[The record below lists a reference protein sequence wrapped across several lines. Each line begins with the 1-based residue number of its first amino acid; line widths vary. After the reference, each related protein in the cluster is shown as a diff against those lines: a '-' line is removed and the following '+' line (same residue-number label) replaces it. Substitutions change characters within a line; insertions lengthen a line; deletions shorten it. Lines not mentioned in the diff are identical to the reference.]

1 MRRRTLGALIAV
13 SATALATL
21 TLPSPARAEMVYRMA
36 TMGEP
41 KTLDPHGVSGT
52 WENYIVGDAFMGLLT
67 DAADAKPIPGAAESW
82 TISDDGLTYTFKLR
96 DHKWSDGTP
105 VTAEDFVYSWRR
117 LLDPATA
124 AEYASIMYPVKN
136 AEKIN
141 SGDIKDLTQLG
152 VRAIDD
158 KTLEVTLEN
167 PTGYFLELLTHYTS
181 FPVPKHVI
189 DQHGT
194 DWVKPG
200 NIVSNGAFRIIE
212 WTPNARV
219 VAEKNPEFYDAANV
233 KIDQVIYYPD
243 EDRNEVTKRF
253 RAGEIDYVDDFA
265 SEQIDF
271 LKENLPEETRIYPY
285 LGTYYY
291 PINLKKP
298 PFDNPKVRRA
308 LTMAIERP
316 AITDKVLKT
325 GELPAYGVVP
335 PKTGEYGDPYVPDW
349 ANLPLAERQ
358 AMARELLAEAGY
370 GPDNPLKV
378 TLSYNTSENHKRI
391 AVAAQAMWKAIG
403 VQAELINREIK
414 VHYDELKQHNFD
426 VARAAWVADY
436 NDPQNFLYL
445 LETRTGPN
453 NYGQFSNPE
462 FDELMMEQ
470 AASRDQAERMDLMHK
485 AEKIAIDADAWIPI
499 YYYVSKSLVSPKLQ
513 GYVDNT
519 EHHPPLALDVA
530 GGLSPW
536 DVTWHADWRSAC
548 RRCSLSSR

>member
-1 MRRRTLGALIAV
+1 MRRRTLAALFAA
-13 SATALATL
+13 SALSLGLLSTS
-21 TLPSPARAEMVYRMA
+21 SPARAEMVYRMA

-41 KTLDPHGVSGT
+41 KSLDPHVVSGT
-52 WENYIVGDAFMGLLT
+52 WENFIVGDAFMGLLT
-67 DAADAKPIPGAAESW
+67 DAADATPMPGAAESW

-141 SGDIKDLTQLG
+141 SGEIKDLTQLG

-189 DQHGT
+189 DKYGA

-200 NIVSNGAFRIIE
+200 NIVGNGAFRIVE
-212 WTPNARV
+212 WTPNSRV
-219 VAEKNPEFYDAANV
+219 VAEKNPNFYDAANV
-233 KIDQVIYYPD
+233 KIDKVIYYPD

-271 LKENLPEETRIYPY
+271 LKQELPNETRIFPY
-285 LGTYYY
+285 LGIYYY
-291 PINLKKP
+291 PDQP
-298 PFDNPKVRRA
+298 QEAAVRQSQGAPCAHHGDRSAGDHRQGAEDRRA
-308 LTMAIERP
+308 AGLRRRTTQRP
-316 AITDKVLKT
+316 ASTAIPMCPTGPACRLPSVSRWRRDLLK
-325 GELPAYGVVP
+325 
-335 PKTGEYGDPYVPDW
+335 
-349 ANLPLAERQ
+349 
-358 AMARELLAEAGY
+358 EAGFDA
-370 GPDNPLKV
+370 DNPLKV

-403 VQAELINREIK
+403 VQTELVNREVK
-414 VHYDELKQHNFD
+414 VHYDELKQNNFD

-453 NYGQFSNPE
+453 NYGRFSNPE
-462 FDELMMEQ
+462 FD
-470 AASRDQAERMDLMHK
+470 D
-485 AEKIAIDADAWIPI
+485 
-499 YYYVSKSLVSPKLQ
+499 
-513 GYVDNT
+513 
-519 EHHPPLALDVA
+519 
-530 GGLSPW
+530 
-536 DVTWHADWRSAC
+536 
-548 RRCSLSSR
+548 

>member
-1 MRRRTLGALIAV
+1 MRRSRRSIL
-13 SATALATL
+13 SATAALAL
-21 TLPSPARAEMVYRMA
+21 MALGCGGIASARAETVYRLA

-41 KTLDPHGVSGT
+41 KSLDPHLVSGA

-67 DAADAKPIPGAAESW
+67 DAADAKPVPGAAESW

-96 DHKWSDGTP
+96 DHKWSDGKP
-105 VTAEDFVYSWRR
+105 VTAEDFVYSFRR
-117 LLDPATA
+117 IIDPATA
-124 AEYASIMYPVKN
+124 AEYASILYPIKN
-136 AEKIN
+136 AEAIN
-141 SGDIKDLTQLG
+141 SGSSKDLDSLG
-152 VRAIDD
+152 VKAIDD
-158 KTLEVTLEN
+158 KTLEITLEN
-167 PTGYFLELLTHYTS
+167 PTGYFLELLTHYTA

-189 DQHGT
+189 EKYGP

-233 KIDQVIYYPD
+233 KFDKVIYYPD

-253 RAGEIDYVDDFA
+253 RAGEIDFVDDFA

-271 LKENLPEETRIYPY
+271 LRRELPGETHIYPY

-291 PINLKKP
+291 PINIKKP

-308 LTMAIERP
+308 LSMAIDRT

-335 PKTGEYGDPYVPDW
+335 PGTGEYGQPYEPEW
-349 ANLPLAERQ
+349 AKLPLKERQ
-358 AMARELLAEAGY
+358 AMARQLLEEAGFNAS
-370 GPDNPLKV
+370 NPLKF

-403 VQAELINREIK
+403 VQAELVNREVK
-414 VHYDELKQHNFD
+414 VHYDELRQHNFD
-426 VARAAWVADY
+426 IARAAWVADY

-453 NYGQFSNPE
+453 NYGQFS
-462 FDELMMEQ
+462 DADYDRLMGEQ
-470 AASRDQAERMDLMHK
+470 AASRDQAQRMMAMHE
-485 AEKIAIDADAWIPI
+485 AEKIAIDEDAWIPI

-513 GYVDNT
+513 GYADNT
-519 EHHPPLALDVA
+519 KHTHRARWMSL
-530 GGLSPW
+530 GG
-536 DVTWHADWRSAC
+536 
-548 RRCSLSSR
+548 

>member
-1 MRRRTLGALIAV
+1 MRRRTLGALFVV
-13 SATALATL
+13 SATSLATL
-21 TLPSPARAEMVYRMA
+21 TLPSPARAEIVYRMA

-67 DAADAKPIPGAAESW
+67 DAADASAVPGAAESW
-82 TISDDGLTYTFKLR
+82 TISDDGLTYMFKLR

-124 AEYASIMYPVKN
+124 AEYASIMFPVKN

-141 SGDIKDLTQLG
+141 SGEIKDLTQLG

-189 DQHGT
+189 DKVGS

-212 WTPNARV
+212 WTPNSRV
-219 VAEKNPEFYDAANV
+219 VAEKNPEFYDATNV

-271 LKENLPEETRIYPY
+271 LKQNLPQETRVYPY

-291 PINLKKP
+291 PINQNKA
-298 PFDNPKVRRA
+298 PFNDPKVRRA
-308 LTMAIERP
+308 LSMAIDREV
-316 AITDKVLKT
+316 ITDKVLKT
-325 GELPAYGVVP
+325 GELPAFGVVP
-335 PKTGEYGDPYVPDW
+335 PKIGDYGDPYVPEW
-349 ANLPLAERQ
+349 ADMPFAERQ
-358 AMARELLAEAGY
+358 AMAKQLLQEAGF
-370 GPDNPLKV
+370 GPDNPLKF

-403 VQAELINREIK
+403 VQAELVNREVK
-414 VHYDELKQHNFD
+414 VHYDELKQNNFD

-453 NYGQFSNPE
+453 NYGRYSDPE
-462 FDELMMEQ
+462 FDRLMVAQ
-470 AASRDQAERMDLMHK
+470 AESRDQAERMKAMHE
-485 AEKIAIDADAWIPI
+485 AEKIAIEADAWIPI
-499 YYYVSKSLVSPKLQ
+499 YYYVSKALVSPKLQ

-519 EHHPPLALDVA
+519 KHIH
-530 GGLSPW
+530 
-536 DVTWHADWRSAC
+536 RS
-548 RRCSLSSR
+548 RWMSLEG

>member
-1 MRRRTLGALIAV
+1 MQRRTLGAILAA
-13 SATALATL
+13 SALSL
-21 TLPSPARAEMVYRMA
+21 GLLGSPSAARAEMVYRMA

-41 KTLDPHGVSGT
+41 KSLDPHVVSGT

-67 DAADAKPIPGAAESW
+67 DAADATPIAGAAESW

-141 SGDIKDLTQLG
+141 SGEIKDLSQLG
-152 VRAIDD
+152 VRALDD

-189 DQHGT
+189 DKHGA

-212 WTPNARV
+212 WTPNSRV

-233 KIDQVIYYPD
+233 KVDQVVYYPD

-271 LKENLPEETRIYPY
+271 LKANLPKETRIYPY

-291 PINLKKP
+291 PINLNKA
-298 PFDNPKVRRA
+298 PFNDPKVRRA

-335 PKTGEYGDPYVPDW
+335 PNTGKYGDPYVPDW
-349 ANLPLAERQ
+349 AGIPLPERQ
-358 AMARELLAEAGY
+358 QMARDLLKEAGF
-370 GPDNPLKV
+370 GPDNPLKF

-403 VQAELINREIK
+403 VQVELVNREVK
-414 VHYDELKQHNFD
+414 VHYDELKQNNFD

-453 NYGQFSNPE
+453 NYGRFSSPE
-462 FDELMMEQ
+462 FDALMMEQ
-470 AASRDQAERMDLMHK
+470 AAERDQDKRMQIMHQ

-499 YYYVSKSLVSPKLQ
+499 YYYVSKALVSPKVQ

-519 EHHPPLALDVA
+519 KHTH
-530 GGLSPW
+530 
-536 DVTWHADWRSAC
+536 RS
-548 RRCSLSSR
+548 RWISIEG

>member
-1 MRRRTLGALIAV
+1 MQASRLKALTACAAIAV
-13 SATALATL
+13 AATL
-21 TLPSPARAEMVYRMA
+21 SGIAEARAEMVYRMA

-67 DAADAKPIPGAAESW
+67 DAADAKPVPGAAESW

-105 VTAEDFVYSWRR
+105 VTAEDFVYSFRR
-117 LLDPATA
+117 ILDPATA
-124 AEYASIMYPVKN
+124 AEYASIMYPIKN
-136 AEKIN
+136 AQAIN
-141 SGDIKDLTQLG
+141 SGETKDLTALG
-152 VRAIDD
+152 ARAVDE

-167 PTGYFLELLTHYTS
+167 PTAYFLELLTHYTA
-181 FPVPKHVI
+181 FPVPKHAI
-189 DQHGT
+189 DKHGP

-200 NIVSNGAFRIIE
+200 NFVSNGAFRVIE
-212 WTPNARV
+212 WTPNSRV

-233 KIDQVIYYPD
+233 KIDKVIYFPD
-243 EDRNEVTKRF
+243 EDRNTVTKRF

-271 LKENLPEETRIYPY
+271 LKRELPEATRVHPY

-291 PINLKKP
+291 PINVKRP

-308 LTMAIERP
+308 LSIAIERP
-316 AITDKVLKT
+316 ALTDKVLKT

-335 PKTGEYGDPYVPDW
+335 PGTGDYGQPYEPDW
-349 ANLPLAERQ
+349 AKLPLNERQ
-358 AMARELLAEAGY
+358 AMAKQLLEEAGF
-370 GPDNPLKV
+370 GPDNPLKF

-391 AVAAQAMWKAIG
+391 AVAAQAMWKAVG
-403 VQAELINREIK
+403 VQAELVNREVK

-445 LETRTGPN
+445 METRTGPN
-453 NYGQFSNPE
+453 NYSQYSNPE
-462 FDELMMEQ
+462 FDRLMVEQATTRDTAKRMELMHQ
-470 AASRDQAERMDLMHK
+470 
-485 AEKIAIDADAWIPI
+485 AEKIAIDDDVWIPI
-499 YYYVSKSLVSPKLQ
+499 YYYVSKALVSPKLK

-519 EHHPPLALDVA
+519 KHTHRARWMWLE
-530 GGLSPW
+530 G
-536 DVTWHADWRSAC
+536 
-548 RRCSLSSR
+548 

>member
-1 MRRRTLGALIAV
+1 MISSRLKALGVAAAV
-13 SATALATL
+13 LMAGLTYGGSAN
-21 TLPSPARAEMVYRMA
+21 AEMVYRIA

-67 DAADAKPIPGAAESW
+67 DAADATPVPGAAESW

-141 SGDIKDLTQLG
+141 SGAITDLTQLG
-152 VRAIDD
+152 VKALDD

-167 PTGYFLELLTHYTS
+167 PTGYFLELMTHYTS

-189 DQHGT
+189 DKLGP
-194 DWVKPG
+194 DWIKPG
-200 NIVSNGAFRIIE
+200 NIVGNGAFRIVE
-212 WTPNARV
+212 WTPNSRV

-233 KIDQVIYYPD
+233 KIDKIIYYPD
-243 EDRNEVTKRF
+243 EDRNEITKRF
-253 RAGEIDYVDDFA
+253 RAGEIDFVDDFA

-271 LKENLPEETRIYPY
+271 LKRELPKETRIYPY

-291 PINLKKP
+291 PINVKKP

-308 LTMAIERP
+308 LSMAIDRSTM
-316 AITDKVLKT
+316 TDKVLKT

-335 PKTGEYGDPYVPDW
+335 PKTGAYGDPYVPEW
-349 ANLPLAERQ
+349 ASLPFPERQ
-358 AMARELLAEAGY
+358 AMAKQLLAEAGF
-370 GPDNPLKV
+370 GPDNPLKL

-403 VQAELINREIK
+403 VQAELVNREVK

-453 NYGQFSNPE
+453 NYGQFSDAK

-470 AASRDQAERMDLMHK
+470 AASRDQAQRMQYMHE
-485 AEKIAIDADAWIPI
+485 AEKIAIDDDAWIPI
-499 YYYVSKSLVSPKLQ
+499 YYYVSKALVSQNLD

-519 EHHPPLALDVA
+519 KHTHRTRWMSVEN
-530 GGLSPW
+530 
-536 DVTWHADWRSAC
+536 
-548 RRCSLSSR
+548 

>member
-1 MRRRTLGALIAV
+1 MRRRTLGALFVV

-21 TLPSPARAEMVYRMA
+21 TLPSPAHAEMVYRMA

-41 KTLDPHGVSGT
+41 KSLDPHVVSGT
-52 WENYIVGDAFMGLLT
+52 WENYIVGDAFIGLLT
-67 DAADAKPIPGAAESW
+67 DAADASPVPGAAESW

-141 SGDIKDLTQLG
+141 SGEIKDLTQLG

-189 DQHGT
+189 DKVGS

-212 WTPNARV
+212 WTPNSRV

-271 LKENLPEETRIYPY
+271 LKENLPEETRVYPY

-291 PINLKKP
+291 PINQNKA
-298 PFDNPKVRRA
+298 PFNDPKVRRA
-308 LTMAIERP
+308 LSMAIDRE

-325 GELPAYGVVP
+325 GELPAFGVVP
-335 PKTGEYGDPYVPDW
+335 PKTGDYGDPYVPEW
-349 ANLPLAERQ
+349 AGMPFAERQ
-358 AMARELLAEAGY
+358 AMAKQLLQEAGF
-370 GPDNPLKV
+370 GPDNPLKF

-403 VQAELINREIK
+403 VQAELVNREVK
-414 VHYDELKQHNFD
+414 VHYDELKQNNFD

-453 NYGQFSNPE
+453 NYGRYSDPE
-462 FDELMMEQ
+462 FDRLMVVQ
-470 AASRDQAERMDLMHK
+470 AESRDQAERMRSMHE
-485 AEKIAIDADAWIPI
+485 AEKIAIEADAWIPI
-499 YYYVSKSLVSPKLQ
+499 YYYVSKALVSPKLQ

-519 EHHPPLALDVA
+519 KHTH
-530 GGLSPW
+530 
-536 DVTWHADWRSAC
+536 RS
-548 RRCSLSSR
+548 RWMSLEG